1 MGPEN
6 RTQTPPRMVFWDDGT
21 WMLFRPL
28 LYVHLE
34 EKDKKLH
41 LVQAVVNSESVME
54 RVGLKGWLM
63 EKEDPLR
70 STLVRQGEDNAWL
83 IVEFCSR
90 YMEWRTRQVKLQ
102 NVMYHV
108 MF

>member
-1 MGPEN
+1 
-6 RTQTPPRMVFWDDGT
+6 MVFWDDGT